1 MLAKKYDFDV
11 CLWHAI
17 SRDPIP
23 CLITMPTG
31 SLMDRWELQP
41 SPLFPADSNKL
52 VLALLLL
59 NGRHHAWTPY
69 SQIYLET
76 QSTDCE
82 QLNG

>member
-1 MLAKKYDFDV
+1 MLAKKCDFNV
-11 CLWHAI
+11 CLLHAI

-59 NGRHHAWTPY
+59 NGRHPE
-69 SQIYLET
+69 SQIYLKA